1 MRNSKRLNEIF
12 KKNAE
17 FEGESP
23 YNFCD
28 RWCERCLHEK
38 QIRCTLYKDE
48 LERKI
53 TCIAHGRNED
63 DPEITEAVMEVQYK
77 EIDEKLREHMDK
89 FGIDLDNLDID
100 EDKFDEADAIDFEDL
115 PPDIQKHIRFVEN
128 NPLDKAAENYCH
140 KAYAFLKETFYKNE
154 SAHLNLKYDFEA
166 VSWYHTLL
174 PAKLHRVLC
183 GFHEAASDGDIS
195 LCDAV
200 AQFQICKKAITQS
213 VEAFRKIAKS
223 YVSFQAQ
230 IQTMLALLH
239 NIYSR
244 IEKLEESIV

>member
-1 MRNSKRLNEIF
+1 MSKKLQEILR
-12 KKNAE
+12 KNME
-17 FEGESP
+17 FEKESP

-28 RWCERCLHEK
+28 KWCEHCLHEK
-38 QIRCTLYKDE
+38 QICCTLYKDE

-53 TCIAHGRNED
+53 TCIAHGRDED
-63 DPEITEAVMEVQYK
+63 DLEIREAVMDAQYK
-77 EIDEKLREHMDK
+77 VIDEKLREHMDK
-89 FGIDLDNLDID
+89 IGIDLDNPDID
-100 EDKFDEADAIDFEDL
+100 EDKFNEVDAIDFEDL

-140 KAYAFLKETFYKNE
+140 KACAFLKETFYKNK
-154 SAHLNLKYDFEA
+154 SAYLSLKYDFEA

-174 PAKLHRVLC
+174 PAKLHRALC
-183 GFHEAASDGDIS
+183 GFHEPASECDIS